1 MNEEQSIQVKFNVDS
16 SELDEAQAKAEK
28 LVETLEK
35 VNELGKVIEKGPFS
49 GSKGSLVSKENK
61 VNTIK
66 ANTIKIISNRRV
78 ILNNMDLVVDYVSI
92 DSRKSSTRPEVTL
105 KIVAVPY

>member
-28 LVETLEK
+28 LVETLERA
-35 VNELGKVIEKGPFS
+35 NELGKVIEKDPFS
-49 GSKGSLVSKENK
+49 GSKGSSVSKENE
-61 VNTIK
+61 VK

-78 ILNNMDLVVDYVSI
+78 ILNNMDLIVDYVSI
-92 DSRKSSTRPEVTL
+92 DSGKSSTRPEVTL